1 MHMNSGQ
8 GMVAGLVVGVAI
20 GAAIGLFLASR
31 QGGEVRKLVR
41 QGISEG
47 VGRVRRIREEQESSR
62 ESSEE

>member
-1 MHMNSGQ
+1 MNSGQ
-8 GMVAGLVVGVAI
+8 GMVAGLVMGVAI
-20 GAAIGLFLASR
+20 GAAIGLFLAPR
-31 QGGEVRKLVR
+31 QGGEVRQLVR